1 MKQQYTQNLKQEDA
15 WYVQEKTRRPVYLE
29 WKDRGVKVE

>member
-15 WYVQEKTRRPVYLE
+15 WYVQEKNKEASVFGVERQRGE
-29 WKDRGVKVE
+29 W